1 MIQNLRFYML
11 FSHGSFA
18 ESKWQSSALKV
29 SIIMIDN
36 RYSHLK
42 AGRMSKNFGEDV
54 YVSFLK
60 KNIANLKCQEVE
72 ISNMLMMPTLLFVKL
87 RPLWK
92 RLGSSIVNLTHYPHL
107 PISSVDPSH
116 FWSVFHPLYNSQMRN
131 FSCP

>member
-1 MIQNLRFYML
+1 MITPKFDPATPLHRTAMRTQKAGRLIFFFLVVEIMIQNLRFYML

-42 AGRMSKNFGEDV
+42 AGGMSKNFGEDV

-72 ISNMLMMPTLLFVKL
+72 I
-87 RPLWK
+87 
-92 RLGSSIVNLTHYPHL
+92 
-107 PISSVDPSH
+107 
-116 FWSVFHPLYNSQMRN
+116 
-131 FSCP
+131 C